1 MLGSADTARRGNR
14 LSSFGMLLAVMATLL
29 YLGLD
34 WWMVVGGIAVGTI
47 IGVVASMRVQMTG
60 MPEMVALF
68 NGFGGLASLLVGG
81 AVALG
86 SWVMTAA
93 QETTG
98 VYVTSNAVAPGDR
111 VSAQQLSVVQVR
123 GEHIHEHYLIAD
135 ETLPAEAVALRVL
148 AAGEFIPRSA
158 IGDAQLMLDRP
169 IAIPMS
175 TSLSKNVTAGSL
187 ADLWFVPDVS
197 ATVSNGASPDEA
209 PTSEPRQLA
218 AGLVVAEITENSGLM
233 ARSGLSVHVLVPTD
247 LLPAV
252 LGALA
257 APGTVSLVPVPGALS

>member
-1 MLGSADTARRGNR
+1 MGVTWVARRIPSDESAFHGR
-14 LSSFGMLLAVMATLL
+14 AEREAEQARGTPRSDARGRPVDLAAPVA
-29 YLGLD
+29 
-34 WWMVVGGIAVGTI
+34 ARTI
-47 IGVVASMRVQMTG
+47 SISAGSWANWLRKQA
-60 MPEMVALF
+60 P
-68 NGFGGLASLLVGG
+68 LLVGG

-86 SWVMTAA
+86 TWVMTAA

-197 ATVSNGASPDEA
+197 ATVSNGASPEEA